1 MGHGAGTKLHIM
13 PWEVAQCAA
22 GGDEGIRED
31 RQFVVGCTFL
41 NNSSSSPEKI
51 ASEWRFEGGGVRQ
64 VEHPPVQEPGAY
76 LPPSR
81 EEQKSASNHLGDTEA
96 KVSG

>member
-1 MGHGAGTKLHIM
+1 MEQEQSYTSCPGKLHSVLQGEM
-13 PWEVAQCAA
+13 KESERTGSLWWDA
-22 GGDEGIRED
+22 R
-31 RQFVVGCTFL
+31 FL